1 MTKFYTY
8 NIQLLPNDNVTAEVG
23 TSGYKRLF
31 SEFRALNKQHRT
43 EKTLEEFHQ
52 HISGDLF
59 IGPDKFYVKESYV
72 YGYFVRYTKTDVV
85 TNLNSRRT
93 VFQND
98 GKATT
103 VSKSEDVPFVFD
115 AKRHYFCIEGNNVL
129 SAAFMEEAL
138 KKFLTSIAEAHFP
151 NHELSVNAVSEPSS
165 LESIISKAISF
176 KNVDLRATFENG
188 HDDTQG
194 VLKQLKDSKTKT
206 LRVQAS
212 GGNATMNKLPP
223 FIEELARAAV
233 ITGALS
239 LTYFVSGSAKR
250 QTYNSNESPLA
261 FTARRSSEDDETS
274 FFARVHTKLLEQAT
288 RAEEVAHN
296 STSGPTDETRK

>member
-8 NIQLLPNDNVTAEVG
+8 NVQLLPNDNATAEVG
-23 TSGYKRLF
+23 TIGYKRLF
-31 SEFRALNKQHRT
+31 SEFRALNKKHRT

-52 HISGDLF
+52 RISGDLF
-59 IGPDKFYVKESYV
+59 IGPDQFHVKESYV
-72 YGYFVRYTKTDVV
+72 YGYFVRYTKTDEVK
-85 TNLNSRRT
+85 NLNSRKT
-93 VFQND
+93 VFKND

-103 VSKSEDVPFVFD
+103 VSKSEEVPFVFD

-138 KKFLTSIAEAHFP
+138 KKFLIPIAEQSFP

-165 LESIISKAISF
+165 LESILSEAISF

-212 GGNATMNKLPP
+212 GGNATMNKLPS

-239 LTYFVSGSAKR
+239 LTYFVSGNTKR

-261 FTARRSSEDDETS
+261 FIARRSSDDDEAS
-274 FFARVHTKLLEQAT
+274 FFARVHEKLLEQAT
-288 RAEEVAHN
+288 RAEEVAHQAVDEH
-296 STSGPTDETRK
+296 TD